1 MEGSVSDIKDR
12 VRQFIT
18 TAFYVPNPALLPD
31 TASLLDTGIVDSTGL
46 LEIIGFL
53 QTEFGVAVEDD
64 EIMPENL
71 DGVLRIATYVERKV
85 NGGIPAA

>member
-1 MEGSVSDIKDR
+1 MEERVSDVRDR

-18 TAFYVPNPALLPD
+18 TAFYVPNPAQLSD
-31 TASLLDTGIVDSTGL
+31 TMSLLDTGIVDSTGL

-53 QTEFGVAVEDD
+53 QSEFGVAVEDD

-71 DGVLRIATYVERKV
+71 DGVSRIVGYVERKLKGRV
-85 NGGIPAA
+85 PAS